1 MTFLS
6 YLCVFRLLKKM
17 LDMKFGNIL
26 FLSAL
31 AIFFSCNRAAEE
43 QQDSNKGNIAPTS
56 EQDQQQAAQKK
67 NIIFFGNSLTAAYGL
82 TPSQGYVALIQQRL
96 DSLGLPYQAINAG
109 LSGETT
115 AGGRERVNW
124 VLRQPV
130 DIFVLELG
138 GNDALRGIEP
148 ASAQENLGAI
158 IETVKSKYPQA
169 KIILAGMEAPPN
181 MGQRYTTEFRQ
192 MYQKLAKEH
201 GTALIPFFLEGVG
214 GVPELNQQDRIHPNE
229 KGQFVL
235 LENVWKVLEK
245 EL

>member
-1 MTFLS
+1 MNFE
-6 YLCVFRLLKKM
+6 K
-17 LDMKFGNIL
+17 IL
-26 FLSAL
+26 FLLIASWGL
-31 AIFFSCNRAAEE
+31 SCNNA
-43 QQDSNKGNIAPTS
+43 T
-56 EQDQQQAAQKK
+56 QDQSSIPQNESPPPALVGKNNSQKK

-82 TPSQGYVALIQQRL
+82 NPSQGYVALIQQRL
-96 DSLGLPYQAINAG
+96 DSLGLPYNAINAG

-115 AGGRERVNW
+115 AAGRERVNW

-148 ASAQENLGAI
+148 SVSYENLGAI
-158 IETVKSKYPQA
+158 IEAVKTKNPKA

-181 MGQRYTTEFRQ
+181 LGQRFTSEFRQ
-192 MYQKLAKEH
+192 MYRKLAKEH
-201 GTALIPFFLEGVG
+201 GTALIPFFLEGIG
-214 GVPELNQQDRIHPNE
+214 GIPELNQQDRIHPNE

-235 LENVWKVLEK
+235 VENVWKILEK